1 MVVPAY
7 PTDVVGD
14 IDEDAGLLVL
24 GARGSECDEARQ
36 LKRVWTPRNRAS
48 KRTSPIHGNLR
59 IQGELQFYQAFF
71 WTFFWL
77 WRIVDLPEI

>member
-59 IQGELQFYQAFF
+59 KQGELQLITYHM
-71 WTFFWL
+71 L
-77 WRIVDLPEI
+77 RVEK

>member
-1 MVVPAY
+1 MIVPAY

-24 GARGSECDEARQ
+24 GARGSEGDEARQ

-48 KRTSPIHGNLR
+48 ERTSPIHGNLR
-59 IQGELQFYQAFF
+59 KQGEFQSYKRYM
-71 WTFFWL
+71 WKN
-77 WRIVDLPEI
+77 DEILAVFLLN